1 MVDQIDL
8 HRDFHSF
15 GFDRCRD
22 MGFTEIGVQEP
33 PACGFVGFF
42 LPGDSLLFIAGFL
55 SSDAGGSVMPSLPW
69 VLLCGFAAA
78 VIGDQVGYLF
88 GRKVGPALFAAVIP
102 PEVRDRHVELLD
114 ARIAGLSDDA
124 SRSGSTEAVGGPAT
138 ELLDWWIEH
147 RLQVV
152 VLLDRAEGTPYAD
165 EPAAF
170 VRHLTEHAVRA
181 IGEPVGDVHRR
192 LLSIVF
198 DNTRRAIAAIL
209 HSSADPGE
217 LRQLIAG
224 FWCYQLPGLDGLMDW
239 MSKTD

>member
-1 MVDQIDL
+1 MAQVL
-8 HRDFHSF
+8 K
-15 GFDRCRD
+15 
-22 MGFTEIGVQEP
+22 TEMRRRIE
-33 PACGFVGFF
+33 
-42 LPGDSLLFIAGFL
+42 
-55 SSDAGGSVMPSLPW
+55 
-69 VLLCGFAAA
+69 AAA
-78 VIGDQVGYLF
+78 LRQFADHGYA
-88 GRKVGPALFAAVIP
+88 GASIASIAAEAGTAPANVYRYVTDKPALFAAVIP